1 MRLSDFKRHL
11 SNLGSLKFMQPNGE
25 LIPLHFHITEVGL
38 ITKNFIDCGGD
49 VHTEKLA
56 NLQIWVADDTDHRLE
71 PSSLLKI
78 IELSNKVLGNEDME
92 MEVEYQT
99 DTIGRYALGRHGE
112 NFVLLPKQT
121 DCLAK
126 IKCNIPQSKRKVQ
139 LSEIGSAPVNSCA
152 PGSGC
157 C

>member
-1 MRLSDFKRHL
+1 MRLSEFKKHL
-11 SNLGSLKFMQPNGE
+11 SNLDKLDFVQLNGE
-25 LIPLHFHITEVGL
+25 LVPLHFHITEVGL

-56 NLQIWVADDTDHRLE
+56 NLQIWVADDVDHRLE
-71 PSSLLKI
+71 PGSLLRI
-78 IELSNKVLGNEDME
+78 IDLSNKVLGNEDME
-92 MEVEYQT
+92 IEVEYQT
-99 DTIGRYALGRHGE
+99 DTIGRYSLEMRE
-112 NFVLLPKQT
+112 NTFVLQPKQT

-126 IKCNIPQSKRKVQ
+126 VKCNISQPKRKFQ
-139 LSEIGSAPVNSCA
+139 MSEIGSSKVNSCA